1 MQYLLFSILSLF
13 SFLFVK
19 KQPDTKNISDPK
31 AKVLLDEVSKKYKSF
46 SSIDAKFTFQ
56 TENGQ
61 QNKTTTENGRVY
73 LKGEKYRVEIGKQIV
88 ICDNKSVWTYM
99 KDINELQI
107 NDYEPNKD
115 EITPSN
121 MFTIYQNDFDY
132 LMNADEAIDKVNCA
146 VVDLKPKKS
155 DKPFFKVRIW
165 IDKNAKYIKRMKIF
179 DKNGNR
185 YIYTVTSFNG
195 KANLE
200 DAIFKFDTSK
210 YPGVKVEDL
219 RM

>member
-31 AKVLLDEVSKKYKSF
+31 AKILLDEVSKKYKSF

-132 LMNADEAIDKVNCA
+132 LMNADEDIDKVNCA

-155 DKPFFKVRIW
+155 D
-165 IDKNAKYIKRMKIF
+165 N
-179 DKNGNR
+179 
-185 YIYTVTSFNG
+185 
-195 KANLE
+195 
-200 DAIFKFDTSK
+200 
-210 YPGVKVEDL
+210 
-219 RM
+219 